1 MKKEVLKKDRNFF
14 QVMKNDLKKVKSLS
28 VRTVVRCSDCN
39 INFVRRNNSYK
50 VVLTDKNNTLN
61 TLRVLFV

>member
-1 MKKEVLKKDRNFF
+1 MEIKVLNKDRNFF
-14 QVMKNDLKKVKSLS
+14 QGLKNDLKKVKSLTI
-28 VRTVVRCSDCN
+28 RTVVKCSDCN

-50 VVLTDKNNTLN
+50 VVLTEKNNTLN